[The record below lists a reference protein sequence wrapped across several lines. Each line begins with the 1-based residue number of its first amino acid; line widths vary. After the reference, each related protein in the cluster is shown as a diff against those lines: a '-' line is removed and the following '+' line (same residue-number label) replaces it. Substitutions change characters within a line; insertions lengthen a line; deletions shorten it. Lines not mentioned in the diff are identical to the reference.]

1 MFSFRSVEAT
11 GRTEAYGGDA
21 QSGDAKEEGN
31 AAQVFYVIK
40 LQLVVVWN
48 RCCSPCFKRTHL
60 TNYLAFLNRQEEER
74 RRQEEEMLRKREL
87 EEQMRRQREENYRMG
102 SFMDVS

>member
-40 LQLVVVWN
+40 FQLVVVWN
-48 RCCSPCFKRTHL
+48 RC
-60 TNYLAFLNRQEEER
+60 
-74 RRQEEEMLRKREL
+74 
-87 EEQMRRQREENYRMG
+87 
-102 SFMDVS
+102 